1 MLGYVRTDT
10 PELRVR
16 DQECY
21 RALYCGLCRHMGK
34 CTGQC
39 SRMSLSYDFVFLAA
53 FRLSLLNEEITL
65 KKARCLVHPLRRRL
79 TVTDSPTLSYCSDAS
94 AILTYHKCRDDVN
107 DETGFKRLRA
117 RVVSRF
123 FSSGYRRAKKRHPE
137 LDSTVR
143 ACLEELRQYEKDAS
157 APPSADTPASM
168 FGNLMAAV
176 CSEGLQGADQKIA
189 AQFGRAIGHWI
200 YLIDAADDYRK
211 DLKSGSFNPFVRLF
225 GNEMT
230 EENAE
235 SVKISLKKYLTDA
248 ENAFVLIDHFPTGEI
263 KEILCNILYL
273 GLPSTADRI
282 LNQTWKGETEEDE
295 KSL

>member
-1 MLGYVRTDT
+1 MLGYIRTDT
-10 PELRVR
+10 PELRIR

-21 RALYCGLCRHMGK
+21 RALYCGLCRQMGA

-53 FRLSLLNEEITL
+53 FRLCLMQETL
-65 KKARCLVHPLRRRL
+65 TVKRARCFVHPLRRRNV
-79 TVTDSPTLSYCSDAS
+79 VTDSPTLAFCADAS
-94 AILTYHKCRDDVN
+94 ALLTYHKCRDDVC
-107 DETGFKRLRA
+107 DERGFKRLRA
-117 RVVSRF
+117 RAAAF
-123 FSSGYRRAKKRHPE
+123 LFSSGYRRAKRRYPA
-137 LDSTVR
+137 LDRTVC
-143 ACLEELRQYEKDAS
+143 ACLEELRQYEKDTRAL
-157 APPSADTPASM
+157 PSADVPASI
-168 FGNLMAAV
+168 FGKLMAAV
-176 CSEGLQGADQKIA
+176 CAEGLQGAEQKIA
-189 AQFGRAIGHWI
+189 AQFGRAIGHWV
-200 YLIDAADDYRK
+200 YLIDAADDYRE

-230 EENAE
+230 EQNAE

-248 ENAFVLIDHFPTGEI
+248 ENAFVLVDYFPTQEI

-282 LNQTWKGETEEDE
+282 LNETWKGETEKNE